1 MNNNRILRFLLPLM
15 ILAGNNIQVNASWD
29 DDNRDDI
36 GGRIVSSEMRT
47 FPRMSGS
54 ESLESRILP
63 GDELQVHFSVDMEW
77 LNYRRV
83 GSSSIVQH
91 TAFIRNIAYKY
102 RVGYRLSESGPVT
115 WFSSGYKTGNIW
127 VELSDDD
134 PGQCGNTYSYFV
146 KTRNWEFSDTYTA
159 TVGDLKYDT
168 EYFVVIEFMAK
179 PTDVYD
185 KESNRPSEQDG
196 IFLQDNPH
204 YFTWQTIE
212 ITNDAAG
219 NNLTFSRKNFE
230 TPNISFNELN
240 TPKMLV
246 GSRQTYVAYNH
257 PEAELSV
264 RLAKS
269 GLNYKKEIG
278 TDIYLPV
285 STLVKSTG
293 TVSPIPQTFSYNVI
307 LPPNCASVECDGGKN
322 SNNRIYYMYD
332 RIEEREWYVSTGN
345 FSNVSA
351 NNLPYIRFS
360 GIVEFPKANGSGFDN
375 AMISINHDGCVDS
388 NGESLNGNS
397 DYWYEWRLRLKQL
410 DDNAGDVSIAGKH
423 YSLQNA
429 NAYFTET
436 TVASYIQEKYWRVLG
451 YENPTSG
458 ARSCNM
464 FSTSADETYYPKSNI
479 LQFEVLPQ
487 VSIPLPSVS
496 EMQPIERCV
505 AVDTA
510 VSAFRES
517 DVIVL
522 YAKTPDTGNYSP
534 SLYGIEDFWEVSF
547 DGINWQSMNDPNI
560 SVYKLHPDDIS
571 FTVIADADKD
581 LIVKSTILK
590 GRENVFFRQA
600 CILNSFSSDQQ
611 SSLYNY
617 KKDDRW
623 YIKIVST
630 GYYTYMPV
638 RNVGLD
644 VYAIYS
650 DGTEDEY
657 VEEKIC
663 KGEEFVTKSLKWKL
677 SSTSQNAEYVI
688 YELVD
693 GKEIEIQYG
702 FDEYELPEI
711 DSTKTYRL
719 AAEFCNE
726 RVFRDVK
733 FIVNE
738 LPVIDVKKISSNQ
751 IIIEADSVS
760 RKLTVMSRG
769 GQVLLGMDDSSEN
782 SEYYYRKVV
791 PYVAPMTESTDFSEY
806 NNSMCT
812 DFILSKGWDY
822 KGDTGNDFDEAS
834 TTQLRNYCKI
844 KQQAENDSIVEVAV
858 RENVLANSWQQVTDP
873 RSVELEQSSAL
884 YFLRKSV
891 QGSTCLSDSVMVE
904 IEEVGPIEYNFIEFA
919 DTEYTGKDTVYV
931 DSGSTIPSVTSYTVD
946 GGYGKPVSNGVFSYV
961 YQWIYRYSDGVWQ
974 DLKRYTDN
982 GRSSVSQTQVSLLDY
997 DSKLLDRDMEI
1008 ARVVISRINGDET
1021 TQYCDTSNVLYLATE
1036 TYLDS
1041 EKVRVINDG
1050 ACAGNVIDI
1059 LLNDE
1064 FDNEK
1069 YRLVYFSDD
1078 ERVEIVPDEAEPSIL
1093 HLLGTRD
1100 NFNVYVKRENLKTGA
1115 SSNQITIPVSVTP
1128 AHASFVMVVDGVEA
1142 RILEDSEEKFY
1153 VRPGT
1158 LVQFKDESEGEI
1170 LAYDWSLQVQ
1180 NWLDDDIEGDKSSQR
1195 DPYCYLYNQGY
1206 NLVRLGIRT
1215 QRPDGG
1221 YCSSEVTA
1229 ENIYVQGVPVTRA
1242 IPAGSAFVDEERD
1255 VEELVTNQSEWI
1267 EVYPTLLVGDERTVH
1282 LRSNT
1287 DFIEY
1292 SLFDES
1298 GRLEMSG
1305 YLDGMGDLL
1314 LPAGKSARYILIVN
1328 GRSFKILN
1336 R

>member
-1 MNNNRILRFLLPLM
+1 MNNNRILRFLLPLI
-15 ILAGNNIQVNASWD
+15 ILAGNNIQVSASWD
-29 DDNRDDI
+29 DNNRDDI
-36 GGRIVSSEMRT
+36 GGRTVSSEMRT

-63 GDELQVHFSVDMEW
+63 GDELQLHFSVDMEW

-83 GSSSIVQH
+83 GSSSLVQH

-102 RVGYRLSESGPVT
+102 RVGYRLSATGPVT
-115 WFSSGYKTGNIW
+115 WFSSGYTSGNIW
-127 VELSDDD
+127 VERSDDD
-134 PGQCGNTYSYFV
+134 PGQSGNTYSYYV

-159 TVGDLKYDT
+159 PIGSLRFDT
-168 EYFVVIEFMAK
+168 EYFLVVEFLAK

-185 KESNRPSEQDG
+185 KEKNRPSEQDG

-212 ITNDAAG
+212 ITKDAAG
-219 NNLTFSRKNFE
+219 NNLTFSRKNFD

-269 GLNYKKEIG
+269 GLKHKKEIG
-278 TDIYLPV
+278 TDTYLPV

-293 TVSPIPQTFSYNVI
+293 TVNPIPQTFSYKVI

-345 FSNVSA
+345 FGNVSA
-351 NNLPYIRFS
+351 NNLPYIRFN

-388 NGESLNGNS
+388 NGESLNGNP

-410 DDNAGDVSIAGKH
+410 DDNAGDVSIAGKQ

-458 ARSCNM
+458 ARSYNM

-487 VSIPLPSVS
+487 VCIPLPSVS
-496 EMQPIERCV
+496 ERHPVERCV

-547 DGINWQSMNDPNI
+547 DGINWQSMNDPNLAI
-560 SVYKLHPDDIS
+560 YKLHPDDLS

-590 GRENVFFRQA
+590 GRENVYFRQA

-617 KKDDRW
+617 HKDGRW
-623 YIKIVST
+623 YIKVVSA
-630 GYYTYMPV
+630 GCYTYMPV

-644 VYAIYS
+644 VYAKYS
-650 DGTEDEY
+650 DGSEDEY
-657 VEEKIC
+657 AEEKIC
-663 KGEEFVTKSLKWKL
+663 KGEEFITKSLRWSL
-677 SSTSQNAEYVI
+677 TSTSQNAEYVI

-693 GKEIEIQYG
+693 GEEIEIQYG

-738 LPVIDVKKISSNQ
+738 LPIIDVKKITSNQ
-751 IIIEADSVS
+751 IIIDADSIS
-760 RKLTVMSRG
+760 RKLRILSRG
-769 GQVLLGMDDSSEN
+769 GEILLSMDDTSVN
-782 SEYYYRKVV
+782 CDYYYRKVV
-791 PYVAPMTESTDFSEY
+791 PYVAPEVAVTDFSTYDNAKCVE
-806 NNSMCT
+806 
-812 DFILSKGWDY
+812 FILSKGWDY
-822 KGDTGNDFDEAS
+822 KGETGNDFDEVS
-834 TTQLRNYCKI
+834 TAQLRNYCTM
-844 KQQAENDSIVEVAV
+844 KQQAENDAAV
-858 RENVLANSWQQVTDP
+858 QAAIHENVKANSWQPVIDS
-873 RSVELEQSSAL
+873 RALELDQSGTL
-884 YFLRKSV
+884 YFLRKRV
-891 QGSTCLSDSVMVE
+891 QGSPCLSDSVMVE
-904 IEEVGPIEYNFIEFA
+904 IDAVRTIIGNSIAFT
-919 DTEYTGKDTVYV
+919 DTEYIGKDTVYV
-931 DSGSTIPSVTSYTVD
+931 DSGSTIPSVTSFTVS

-961 YQWIYRYSDGVWQ
+961 YQWIYRYAGDVWQ

-1036 TYLDS
+1036 TYLDA
-1041 EKVRVINDG
+1041 EKVRIINDG
-1050 ACAGNVIDI
+1050 ACAGSVIDI
-1059 LLNDE
+1059 NLNDE
-1064 FDNEK
+1064 FDTEE

-1078 ERVEIVPDEAEPSIL
+1078 ARVEIVPDESEPSLL
-1093 HLLGTRD
+1093 HLLGIRE

-1115 SSNQITIPVSVTP
+1115 CSNQISIPVSVTP
-1128 AHASFVMVVDGVEA
+1128 AHASFVMIVDGVEA
-1142 RILEDSEEKFY
+1142 RILDDSEEYFY

-1158 LVQFKDESEGEI
+1158 LVQFKDESEGDI

-1195 DPYCYLYNQGY
+1195 DPYCYLYNQGD
-1206 NLVRLGIRT
+1206 NIVKLSIRAK
-1215 QRPDGG
+1215 RPDGG

-1229 ENIYVQGVPVTRA
+1229 ENIYVQGTPVTRSV
-1242 IPAGSAFVDEERD
+1242 PVGSAFVENERV
-1255 VEELVTNQSEWI
+1255 VEEFVKNQSEWI
-1267 EVYPTLLVGDERTVH
+1267 EVYPTMLAGDERTVH

-1287 DFIEY
+1287 DYVEY
-1292 SLFDES
+1292 YLFDES
-1298 GRLEMSG
+1298 GRLVMDG
-1305 YLDGMGDLL
+1305 NFDGMGDLQI
-1314 LPAGKSARYILIVN
+1314 PAGKSARYVLMVN